1 MHTVFQDLRH
11 ALRLMSRAPG
21 FTFAALA
28 TLTLAIGV
36 NTAVFSVVYGV
47 LLRPLPYPDADR
59 LVRLSELR
67 PGGTPII
74 SDPRLSNLTFDA
86 WRKGAQTID
95 SLAVYG
101 GQSYTLG
108 GPDEPSRID
117 AANAS
122 PALFSLLGVS
132 PQAGRFFRDEEAVE
146 GANRV
151 VVLSHG
157 LWQRRFGGDPSAI
170 GRTMQLDGEQYE
182 VIGVA
187 PAWFYFPDRDAQ
199 LWTPYV
205 LPKLA
210 EGKISIMT
218 VLARL
223 KPGVTAEQAVAEG
236 TAAARSVTWPMSAE
250 LMFGKGGPVEV
261 RVRTLVDQM
270 TSDVRPAMLVL
281 MAAVGLILLVAC
293 ANVANLLLARGLSR
307 SRELAVRAAL
317 GAGRMRLARQLLTES
332 IAFGLAGGLLGV
344 FLAWALTKALPAW
357 APAELPR
364 LADVRLD
371 TTVLMFSVAV
381 SLFAGL
387 MAGVLPALRAADS
400 RLTPDLRSNDQR
412 SVGSG
417 GRARGVLLAA
427 EAAISVVLLIG
438 AALLIRS
445 FVTLVNVNPGYEAA
459 NVLTGRV
466 YVNGASMTPERR
478 RQVVDAIVERVRSS
492 PGVAAAGAGSMA
504 PLNPSTSMS
513 AFSFRPSAS
522 AEQVV
527 ARALQYHVTPGYA
540 EALGLRRLEGRFIE
554 AADVN
559 SQLQAMVVNE
569 AFVKAYMNDGQPAA
583 GRRYQGLLA
592 DKKMTTEIVGVV
604 GSVLKDG
611 LDRAPRP
618 EIYLVHSRER
628 TMNHDI
634 NLVIKTAGNPN
645 AFIPTLRSILRDVEP
660 TAALGEVGALSTQ
673 LSASVAQPR
682 FATAV
687 LAAFAALALALAAT
701 GLYGVLTYSVSQR
714 RREIGIRSA
723 LGATRVDVIKL
734 IVRQGLA
741 STVAGL
747 VAGVVLSLLMTRL
760 MQPLLFGVTPLDW
773 PSFAVMPFVLL
784 VVALAACLLPARKAA
799 ATDPAI
805 TLRGE

>member
-1 MHTVFQDLRH
+1 MHTALQDLRH
-11 ALRLMSRAPG
+11 AVRLMGRAPG

-36 NTAVFSVVYGV
+36 NTAVFSVVYGI
-47 LLRPLPYPDADR
+47 LLRPLPYPGAER
-59 LVRLSELR
+59 IVRLSELR

-86 WRKGAQTID
+86 WRNRAQTIE
-95 SLAVYG
+95 SLAVYN
-101 GQSYTLG
+101 GQSFTLG
-108 GPDEPSRID
+108 GPDEPSRIEG
-117 AANAS
+117 AGLS
-122 PALFSLLGVS
+122 PTMFALLGVS
-132 PQAGRFFRDEEAVE
+132 PQSGRFFREEESVA

-157 LWQRRFGGDPSAI
+157 LWQRRFGGNPSAI
-170 GRTMQLDGEQYE
+170 GRTMELDGEQYE
-182 VIGVA
+182 IIGVA
-187 PAWFYFPDRDAQ
+187 PAWFYFPDRDVQ

-205 LPKLA
+205 LPTLA
-210 EGKISIMT
+210 AGKISIMT

-223 KPGVTAEQAVAEG
+223 KPGATVEQAVAEG
-236 TAAARSVTWPMSAE
+236 TAAARTVAWPMSAE

-261 RVRTLVDQM
+261 RVRNLVDQM

-281 MAAVGLILLVAC
+281 MAAVGLILIVAC
-293 ANVANLLLARGLSR
+293 ANVANLLLARGIAR

-344 FLAWALTKALPAW
+344 FMAWALMKALPAW

-364 LADVRLD
+364 LADIRLD
-371 TTVLMFSVAV
+371 TTVLFFSVAV
-381 SLFAGL
+381 SLLAGIL
-387 MAGVLPALRAADS
+387 AGILPALRAADS

-427 EAAISVVLLIG
+427 EAAVSVVLLIG

-445 FVTLVNVNPGYEAA
+445 FVVLINVNPGFDTA
-459 NVLTGRV
+459 NVLTGRI
-466 YVNGASMTPERR
+466 YISSPSITPERR
-478 RQVVDAIVERVRSS
+478 RQVVEALVERVRSS
-492 PGVAAAGAGSMA
+492 PGVTAAGAGSMA
-504 PLNPSTSMS
+504 PLNPSTMMS
-513 AFSFRPSAS
+513 AFSFRAKAGADS
-522 AEQVV
+522 VV
-527 ARALQYHVTPGYA
+527 ARVLQYHVTPGYA
-540 EALGLRRLEGRFIE
+540 EALGLRLVEGRFFAE
-554 AADVN
+554 TDSN
-559 SQLQAMVVNE
+559 SPLQAMAVNE
-569 AFVKAYMNDGQPAA
+569 AFVQAYVNDGQPVA

-592 DKKMTTEIVGVV
+592 DPKVTTEIVGVV
-604 GSVLKDG
+604 GNVLKDG

-618 EIYLVHSRER
+618 EIYLAHSEARG
-628 TMNHDI
+628 MAQI
-634 NLVIKTAGNPN
+634 NLVVKTSSNPN
-645 AFIPTLRSILRDVEP
+645 AFVPALRSILRDVEP

-687 LAAFAALALALAAT
+687 LAAFATLALALAAT

-723 LGATRVDVIKL
+723 LGATKTDLIKL

-741 STVAGL
+741 STLAGL
-747 VAGVVLSLLMTRL
+747 ALGVVLSLLVTRL
-760 MQPLLFGVTPLDW
+760 MQPLLFGITPLDW
-773 PSFAVMPFVLL
+773 PSFAVMPIVLL
-784 VVALAACLLPARKAA
+784 GVALVACLLPARNAA